1 MDPVLGSFLG
11 LITLLQIATLTFLW
25 QTSSR
30 IDEVVAQFNRRI
42 DEVVVQFN
50 RRIDEVVVQFNRRI
64 DEVAAEL
71 NLRIDKVV
79 GQIHDTGRETNSKID
94 DLALRFGGAEQRIA
108 HLEGGR
114 TATNL

>member
-11 LITLLQIATLTFLW
+11 LITLLQIATLTYLW
-25 QTSSR
+25 QTSS
-30 IDEVVAQFNRRI
+30 RI

-50 RRIDEVVVQFNRRI
+50 RRIDEVVVQLNRRI

-79 GQIHDTGRETNSKID
+79 GQIHDTGRETNHKID
-94 DLALRFGGAEQRIA
+94 DLARRFGEAEQRVA
-108 HLEGGR
+108 RLEGGR
-114 TATNL
+114 RATNR